1 MEGEQSIGTIRLQ
14 NILSYG
20 PDTPTFDL
28 KPLNVLI
35 GPNASGK
42 SNLIEALSILAA
54 APKDIQAPLRQ
65 GGGVREWIWKGSS
78 HTPTASIEATVQ
90 YLPASFL
97 RYRLSFTAD
106 EQARFKLHDEVIED
120 KGPSMSDS
128 EPSLLYQH
136 EGYQPETKNLRDI
149 GFEKRSMPDK
159 VVKPDQSILS
169 QWPDPTANFQLM
181 LLSVA
186 FNEMRFYREF
196 PLERSAP
203 VRLPQQADL
212 PQDYLWEDGS
222 NFAVVLSLLLNQP
235 HSKEWLLQNL
245 QEFYPSVRDIQ
256 AVVIG
261 GSVQVSFHEED
272 LGHPV
277 PATRLSDGTLR
288 YLFLLAALCN
298 PEPPPVICIEEPET
312 GLHPDVLPKLAELL
326 VEASKRSQIIVTT
339 HSDILVDAL
348 SDTPEAIVICEKV
361 DGATQLRRLDPD
373 ELKIWLEKY
382 RLGELW
388 TSGELGGN
396 LY

>member
-65 GGGVREWIWKGSS
+65 GGGVREWFWKGSS

-90 YLPASFL
+90 CLPASFL

-136 EGYQPETKNLRDI
+136 QGYQPETKILRDI

-196 PLERSAP
+196 PLGRSAP

-348 SDTPEAIVICEKV
+348 TDSPEAIVICEKV
-361 DGATQLRRLDPD
+361 DGATQLRRLDRD
-373 ELKIWLEKY
+373 ELKVWLEKY

-388 TSGELGGN
+388 TRGQLGGN
-396 LY
+396 LW